1 MAQNNTL
8 IIFTPLNN
16 EFLATNFASLNFRN
30 QHPVLEFDE
39 STDES
44 AVFTGIMPN
53 QYSGNGVT
61 VYIHY
66 CMATNNTGD
75 INWEASFERIGDQ
88 VLDIDSDSFATAQT
102 ATETVPGTIGYVS
115 SIGISFT
122 DGAQMDAVAAGE
134 TFRLKIT
141 RDADTD
147 SAIGDAQLLA
157 IEIREN

>member
-1 MAQNNTL
+1 MAQDNTL

-16 EFLATNFASLNFRN
+16 EFAAADFASLNFRN

-39 STDES
+39 TTDEN
-44 AVFTGIMPN
+44 AVFTGILPN

-66 CMATNNTGD
+66 AMATNNTGD

-102 ATETVPGTIGYVS
+102 ATETVPATIGHVS
-115 SIGISFT
+115 IIGISFT
-122 DGAQMDAVAAGE
+122 DGAQMDALVAGE
-134 TFRLKIT
+134 SFRLKIT
-141 RDADTD
+141 RDATDT
-147 SAIGDAQLLA
+147 AIGDAHLIA
-157 IEIREN
+157 VEIREN